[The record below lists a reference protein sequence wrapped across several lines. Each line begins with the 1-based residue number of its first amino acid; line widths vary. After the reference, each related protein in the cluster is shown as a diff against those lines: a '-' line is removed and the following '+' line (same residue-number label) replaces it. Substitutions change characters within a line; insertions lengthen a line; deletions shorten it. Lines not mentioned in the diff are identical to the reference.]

1 MLSVVWLFHT
11 TGIVFSYNWYV
22 ISIQHLRNLFL
33 QMKHICDK
41 MIEIERFIATLS
53 QEDFDYTRWQRERFD
68 DVPAD
73 DFFDAAVRYE
83 KENPF

>member
-1 MLSVVWLFHT
+1 M
-11 TGIVFSYNWYV
+11 
-22 ISIQHLRNLFL
+22 

-41 MIEIERFIATLS
+41 MIETERFIATLS

-73 DFFDAAVRYE
+73 DFFDAAVKYE